1 MIRKQ
6 NISNA
11 QQMIEGHWKF
21 LERNTGLVNDNKT
34 DHYVLNAQNVI
45 CNNRHFIAETG
56 WEAQPDGD
64 ATTEGQSLA
73 ILGAIY
79 AYQATKEPYYL
90 QRAKDFFNAY
100 HMAFFRGVAFPDPP
114 NGSLRCNW
122 ICNGKAPVL
131 AHYPLDPEYPTHGGF
146 KGVLFNWT
154 NGQTQIPHGS
164 PNYGEYLD
172 AVWFAFPERAGL
184 GWNQVNATAYA
195 WLASEDSIDWNTK
208 APTYDVDWI
217 VDRTGRKVDSNGDVL
232 AEGLTSQ
239 IGTVQLK
246 DTSINGNYR
255 FNYATKNPVSEG
267 GYLMGRN
274 ERWHNRPVNVP
285 IDNYGSLDFA
295 DNASDAE
302 LWFCQAAKLL
312 WDITGERIYY
322 LAWQNSLITCIG
334 YSDIDK
340 FDMFFRKSTLAI
352 TPFTDGISYDYFYPS
367 NQVASYSRDS
377 DGYIVINQSAS
388 AQTTLEQQSIWFKFN
403 NGSTFHVEYSGVDTT
418 GKPLSLAVAMT
429 VNKTK
434 TEDGAIRYRC
444 GLPIT
449 NTDNSII
456 SMDIPMNHF
465 TRIAKPDGGQYL
477 TADMRMLSDY
487 GDNTVTTLQYVSGIA
502 GTYYDNVIS
511 TTMDSDGSSTVG
523 FWIFDDETQDLNSF
537 TYRTYADDFNIRIV
551 DDLGW
556 RWWAMLPASNGAWV
570 TQTFNVLDFKL
581 SSYQP
586 DHGEGDEQPGQPTLT
601 GRTEFTLL
609 LDTDPVDGVSGRID
623 WYCINDLP
631 ALYNDGGTG
640 DYSVLVS
647 LTFNDSTGNG
657 YTARLGDCVIRNY
670 MLDSLSY
677 TPGLIPFSNITD
689 PYAQLYSGW
698 RGLPYP
704 GYQLPAIWCFKGT
717 KIDQTR
723 LNNSI
728 KFLCDAQ
735 DWFTNKFHPTLPGP
749 CAQAY
754 VWNRQDALAYAPDGK
769 PDQFIMQ
776 HWYEEAWS
784 GYEPRAF
791 FAGCDVVHDLYQ
803 RGDYAIPQNII
814 TYCKNWMNYLK
825 WFMKNNDGHAPTRFK
840 DTGEVIYDG
849 FTGHMSG
856 LWLAGASMMAIAG
869 YPDHELLD
877 LLFAEIQQ
885 NYNVVSANH
894 VMNGGWSSAI
904 RSGTPTT
911 PENNSM
917 FFGFYTG
924 ELLRGLALYMKYYN
938 QHI

>member
-1 MIRKQ
+1 
-6 NISNA
+6 
-11 QQMIEGHWKF
+11 
-21 LERNTGLVNDNKT
+21 
-34 DHYVLNAQNVI
+34 
-45 CNNRHFIAETG
+45 
-56 WEAQPDGD
+56 
-64 ATTEGQSLA
+64 
-73 ILGAIY
+73 
-79 AYQATKEPYYL
+79 
-90 QRAKDFFNAY
+90 
-100 HMAFFRGVAFPDPP
+100 
-114 NGSLRCNW
+114 
-122 ICNGKAPVL
+122 
-131 AHYPLDPEYPTHGGF
+131 
-146 KGVLFNWT
+146 
-154 NGQTQIPHGS
+154 
-164 PNYGEYLD
+164 
-172 AVWFAFPERAGL
+172 
-184 GWNQVNATAYA
+184 
-195 WLASEDSIDWNTK
+195 
-208 APTYDVDWI
+208 
-217 VDRTGRKVDSNGDVL
+217 
-232 AEGLTSQ
+232 
-239 IGTVQLK
+239 
-246 DTSINGNYR
+246 
-255 FNYATKNPVSEG
+255 
-267 GYLMGRN
+267 
-274 ERWHNRPVNVP
+274 
-285 IDNYGSLDFA
+285 
-295 DNASDAE
+295 
-302 LWFCQAAKLL
+302 
-312 WDITGERIYY
+312 
-322 LAWQNSLITCIG
+322 
-334 YSDIDK
+334 
-340 FDMFFRKSTLAI
+340 
-352 TPFTDGISYDYFYPS
+352 
-367 NQVASYSRDS
+367 
-377 DGYIVINQSAS
+377 
-388 AQTTLEQQSIWFKFN
+388 IWFKFN
-403 NGSTFHVEYSGVDTT
+403 NSSTFHVEYGGVDTT
-418 GKPLSLAVAMT
+418 GKALSLAVAMT

-434 TEDGAIRYRC
+434 TEDGAVRYRC

-449 NTDNSII
+449 NTDGSVI
-456 SMDIPMNHF
+456 SMDVPMNHF

-477 TADMRMLSDY
+477 TADMRMISDY

-523 FWIFDDETQDLNSF
+523 FWIFDDETQDLNTF
-537 TYRTYADDFNIRIV
+537 TYRTYADDFNIRIT

-570 TQTFNVLDFKL
+570 TQTFNVLEFKL

-586 DHGEGDEQPGQPTLT
+586 DHQEGDEQPGQPTLT
-601 GRTEFTLL
+601 GREEFTLL
-609 LDTDPVDGVSGRID
+609 LDTDPIDGVSGRID
-623 WYCINDLP
+623 WYCVNDLP

-717 KIDQTR
+717 IIDQTR

-791 FAGCDVVHDLYQ
+791 FAGCDVVHELYQ

-825 WFMKNNDGHAPTRFK
+825 WFMKNNNGHAPTRFK

-904 RSGTPTT
+904 RSGT
-911 PENNSM
+911 
-917 FFGFYTG
+917 
-924 ELLRGLALYMKYYN
+924 
-938 QHI
+938 

>member
-1 MIRKQ
+1 
-6 NISNA
+6 
-11 QQMIEGHWKF
+11 
-21 LERNTGLVNDNKT
+21 
-34 DHYVLNAQNVI
+34 
-45 CNNRHFIAETG
+45 
-56 WEAQPDGD
+56 
-64 ATTEGQSLA
+64 
-73 ILGAIY
+73 
-79 AYQATKEPYYL
+79 
-90 QRAKDFFNAY
+90 
-100 HMAFFRGVAFPDPP
+100 
-114 NGSLRCNW
+114 
-122 ICNGKAPVL
+122 
-131 AHYPLDPEYPTHGGF
+131 
-146 KGVLFNWT
+146 
-154 NGQTQIPHGS
+154 
-164 PNYGEYLD
+164 
-172 AVWFAFPERAGL
+172 
-184 GWNQVNATAYA
+184 
-195 WLASEDSIDWNTK
+195 
-208 APTYDVDWI
+208 
-217 VDRTGRKVDSNGDVL
+217 
-232 AEGLTSQ
+232 
-239 IGTVQLK
+239 
-246 DTSINGNYR
+246 
-255 FNYATKNPVSEG
+255 
-267 GYLMGRN
+267 
-274 ERWHNRPVNVP
+274 
-285 IDNYGSLDFA
+285 
-295 DNASDAE
+295 
-302 LWFCQAAKLL
+302 
-312 WDITGERIYY
+312 
-322 LAWQNSLITCIG
+322 
-334 YSDIDK
+334 
-340 FDMFFRKSTLAI
+340 
-352 TPFTDGISYDYFYPS
+352 
-367 NQVASYSRDS
+367 
-377 DGYIVINQSAS
+377 
-388 AQTTLEQQSIWFKFN
+388 
-403 NGSTFHVEYSGVDTT
+403 
-418 GKPLSLAVAMT
+418 
-429 VNKTK
+429 
-434 TEDGAIRYRC
+434 
-444 GLPIT
+444 
-449 NTDNSII
+449 
-456 SMDIPMNHF
+456 
-465 TRIAKPDGGQYL
+465 
-477 TADMRMLSDY
+477 
-487 GDNTVTTLQYVSGIA
+487 
-502 GTYYDNVIS
+502 
-511 TTMDSDGSSTVG
+511 DGSSTVG
-523 FWIFDDETQDLNSF
+523 FWIFDDETQDLNTF
-537 TYRTYADDFNIRIV
+537 TYRTYADDFNIRII

-570 TQTFNVLDFKL
+570 TQTFNVVDFKL

-586 DHGEGDEQPGQPTLT
+586 DHEEGDEQPGQPTLT
-601 GRTEFTLL
+601 GREEFTLL

-623 WYCINDLP
+623 WYCVNDLP

-647 LTFNDSTGNG
+647 LTFNDSTSSG

-717 KIDQTR
+717 TIDQTR

-754 VWNRQDALAYAPDGK
+754 VWNRQDALAYSPDGQ

-791 FAGCDVVHDLYQ
+791 FGGCDVVHELYQ

-840 DTGEVIYDG
+840 DDGEVIYDG

-911 PENNSM
+911 PQNNSM

>member
-34 DHYVLNAQNVI
+34 DHYVLNPQNVL

-146 KGVLFNWT
+146 KGVLFTWT

-195 WLASEDSIDWNTK
+195 WLASEDSIDWDTK

-285 IDNYGSLDFA
+285 IDNYGSLDFS

-302 LWFCQAAKLL
+302 LWFCQACKLL

-322 LAWQNSLITCIG
+322 LAWQNSLITCTG

-340 FDMFFRKSTLAI
+340 FDMFFRKSAI
-352 TPFTDGISYDYFYPS
+352 ALTPFTDGISYDYFYPS
-367 NQVASYSRDS
+367 DQVASYSRDS
-377 DGYIVINQSAS
+377 DGYIV
-388 AQTTLEQQSIWFKFN
+388 
-403 NGSTFHVEYSGVDTT
+403 
-418 GKPLSLAVAMT
+418 
-429 VNKTK
+429 
-434 TEDGAIRYRC
+434 
-444 GLPIT
+444 
-449 NTDNSII
+449 
-456 SMDIPMNHF
+456 
-465 TRIAKPDGGQYL
+465 
-477 TADMRMLSDY
+477 
-487 GDNTVTTLQYVSGIA
+487 
-502 GTYYDNVIS
+502 
-511 TTMDSDGSSTVG
+511 
-523 FWIFDDETQDLNSF
+523 
-537 TYRTYADDFNIRIV
+537 
-551 DDLGW
+551 
-556 RWWAMLPASNGAWV
+556 
-570 TQTFNVLDFKL
+570 
-581 SSYQP
+581 
-586 DHGEGDEQPGQPTLT
+586 
-601 GRTEFTLL
+601 
-609 LDTDPVDGVSGRID
+609 
-623 WYCINDLP
+623 
-631 ALYNDGGTG
+631 
-640 DYSVLVS
+640 
-647 LTFNDSTGNG
+647 
-657 YTARLGDCVIRNY
+657 
-670 MLDSLSY
+670 
-677 TPGLIPFSNITD
+677 
-689 PYAQLYSGW
+689 
-698 RGLPYP
+698 
-704 GYQLPAIWCFKGT
+704 
-717 KIDQTR
+717 
-723 LNNSI
+723 
-728 KFLCDAQ
+728 
-735 DWFTNKFHPTLPGP
+735 
-749 CAQAY
+749 
-754 VWNRQDALAYAPDGK
+754 
-769 PDQFIMQ
+769 
-776 HWYEEAWS
+776 
-784 GYEPRAF
+784 
-791 FAGCDVVHDLYQ
+791 
-803 RGDYAIPQNII
+803 
-814 TYCKNWMNYLK
+814 
-825 WFMKNNDGHAPTRFK
+825 
-840 DTGEVIYDG
+840 
-849 FTGHMSG
+849 
-856 LWLAGASMMAIAG
+856 
-869 YPDHELLD
+869 
-877 LLFAEIQQ
+877 
-885 NYNVVSANH
+885 
-894 VMNGGWSSAI
+894 
-904 RSGTPTT
+904 
-911 PENNSM
+911 
-917 FFGFYTG
+917 
-924 ELLRGLALYMKYYN
+924 
-938 QHI
+938 

>member
-1 MIRKQ
+1 
-6 NISNA
+6 
-11 QQMIEGHWKF
+11 
-21 LERNTGLVNDNKT
+21 
-34 DHYVLNAQNVI
+34 
-45 CNNRHFIAETG
+45 
-56 WEAQPDGD
+56 
-64 ATTEGQSLA
+64 
-73 ILGAIY
+73 
-79 AYQATKEPYYL
+79 
-90 QRAKDFFNAY
+90 
-100 HMAFFRGVAFPDPP
+100 
-114 NGSLRCNW
+114 
-122 ICNGKAPVL
+122 
-131 AHYPLDPEYPTHGGF
+131 
-146 KGVLFNWT
+146 
-154 NGQTQIPHGS
+154 
-164 PNYGEYLD
+164 
-172 AVWFAFPERAGL
+172 
-184 GWNQVNATAYA
+184 
-195 WLASEDSIDWNTK
+195 
-208 APTYDVDWI
+208 
-217 VDRTGRKVDSNGDVL
+217 
-232 AEGLTSQ
+232 
-239 IGTVQLK
+239 
-246 DTSINGNYR
+246 
-255 FNYATKNPVSEG
+255 
-267 GYLMGRN
+267 
-274 ERWHNRPVNVP
+274 
-285 IDNYGSLDFA
+285 
-295 DNASDAE
+295 
-302 LWFCQAAKLL
+302 
-312 WDITGERIYY
+312 
-322 LAWQNSLITCIG
+322 
-334 YSDIDK
+334 
-340 FDMFFRKSTLAI
+340 MFFRKSTIAL

-367 NQVASYSRDS
+367 DQVASYSRDS
-377 DGYIVINQSAS
+377 NGYIVISQSAS

-403 NGSTFHVEYSGVDTT
+403 NSSTFHVEYGGVDTT
-418 GKPLSLAVAMT
+418 GKALSLAVAMT

-434 TEDGAIRYRC
+434 TEDGAVRYRC

-449 NTDNSII
+449 NTDGSVI
-456 SMDIPMNHF
+456 SMDVPMNHF

-477 TADMRMLSDY
+477 TADMRMISDY

-523 FWIFDDETQDLNSF
+523 FWIFDDETQDLNTF
-537 TYRTYADDFNIRIV
+537 TYRTYADDFNIRIT

-570 TQTFNVLDFKL
+570 TQTFNVLEFKL

-586 DHGEGDEQPGQPTLT
+586 DHQEGDEQPGQPTLT
-601 GRTEFTLL
+601 GREEFTLL
-609 LDTDPVDGVSGRID
+609 LDTDPIDGVSGRID
-623 WYCINDLP
+623 WYCVNDLP

-677 TPGLIPFSNITD
+677 TPGLTPFSNITD

-717 KIDQTR
+717 TIDQTR

-791 FAGCDVVHDLYQ
+791 FAGCDVVHELYQ

-825 WFMKNNDGHAPTRFK
+825 WFMKNNNGHAPTRFK

-911 PENNSM
+911 PQNNSM

>member
-1 MIRKQ
+1 
-6 NISNA
+6 
-11 QQMIEGHWKF
+11 
-21 LERNTGLVNDNKT
+21 
-34 DHYVLNAQNVI
+34 
-45 CNNRHFIAETG
+45 
-56 WEAQPDGD
+56 
-64 ATTEGQSLA
+64 
-73 ILGAIY
+73 
-79 AYQATKEPYYL
+79 
-90 QRAKDFFNAY
+90 
-100 HMAFFRGVAFPDPP
+100 
-114 NGSLRCNW
+114 
-122 ICNGKAPVL
+122 
-131 AHYPLDPEYPTHGGF
+131 
-146 KGVLFNWT
+146 
-154 NGQTQIPHGS
+154 
-164 PNYGEYLD
+164 
-172 AVWFAFPERAGL
+172 
-184 GWNQVNATAYA
+184 
-195 WLASEDSIDWNTK
+195 
-208 APTYDVDWI
+208 
-217 VDRTGRKVDSNGDVL
+217 
-232 AEGLTSQ
+232 
-239 IGTVQLK
+239 
-246 DTSINGNYR
+246 
-255 FNYATKNPVSEG
+255 
-267 GYLMGRN
+267 
-274 ERWHNRPVNVP
+274 
-285 IDNYGSLDFA
+285 
-295 DNASDAE
+295 
-302 LWFCQAAKLL
+302 
-312 WDITGERIYY
+312 
-322 LAWQNSLITCIG
+322 
-334 YSDIDK
+334 
-340 FDMFFRKSTLAI
+340 
-352 TPFTDGISYDYFYPS
+352 
-367 NQVASYSRDS
+367 
-377 DGYIVINQSAS
+377 
-388 AQTTLEQQSIWFKFN
+388 
-403 NGSTFHVEYSGVDTT
+403 TFHVEYSGVDTT

-444 GLPIT
+444 GLPMT

-477 TADMRMLSDY
+477 TADMRMISDY

-586 DHGEGDEQPGQPTLT
+586 DHEEGDEQPGQPTLT

-623 WYCINDLP
+623 WYCVNDLP

-717 KIDQTR
+717 TIDQTR

-735 DWFTNKFHPTLPGP
+735 DWFTNKFHPTLPGQ

-791 FAGCDVVHDLYQ
+791 FAGCDVVHELYQ

-904 RSGTPTT
+904 RSGTPIT
-911 PENNSM
+911 PQNNSM

>member
-1 MIRKQ
+1 
-6 NISNA
+6 
-11 QQMIEGHWKF
+11 
-21 LERNTGLVNDNKT
+21 
-34 DHYVLNAQNVI
+34 
-45 CNNRHFIAETG
+45 
-56 WEAQPDGD
+56 
-64 ATTEGQSLA
+64 
-73 ILGAIY
+73 
-79 AYQATKEPYYL
+79 
-90 QRAKDFFNAY
+90 
-100 HMAFFRGVAFPDPP
+100 
-114 NGSLRCNW
+114 
-122 ICNGKAPVL
+122 
-131 AHYPLDPEYPTHGGF
+131 EYPTHGGF
-146 KGVLFNWT
+146 KGVLFTWT
-154 NGQTQIPHGS
+154 NGKTQIPHGS

-195 WLASEDSIDWNTK
+195 WLASEDSIDWDTK

-239 IGTVQLK
+239 IGTIQLK

-285 IDNYGSLDFA
+285 IDNYGSLDFS

-302 LWFCQAAKLL
+302 LWFCQACKLL

-340 FDMFFRKSTLAI
+340 YDMFFRKSTVAI

-367 NQVASYSRDS
+367 DQVASYSRDS

-403 NGSTFHVEYSGVDTT
+403 NSSSFHVEYSGVDTT
-418 GKPLSLAVAMT
+418 GKPLSLTVAMT

-465 TRIAKPDGGQYL
+465 TRISKPDGGQYL
-477 TADMRMLSDY
+477 TADMRMISDY
-487 GDNTVTTLQYVSGIA
+487 GDNTVTSLQYVSGIA

-601 GRTEFTLL
+601 GREEFTLL

-623 WYCINDLP
+623 WYCVNDLP

-647 LTFNDSTGNG
+647 LTFNDSTSSG

-717 KIDQTR
+717 TIDQTR

-754 VWNRQDALAYAPDGK
+754 VWNRQDALAYSPDGQ

-791 FAGCDVVHDLYQ
+791 FGGCDIVHELYQ

-814 TYCKNWMNYLK
+814 TYCQNWMNYLK

-840 DTGEVIYDG
+840 DDGEVIYDG

-911 PENNSM
+911 AQNNSM